1 MKSESF
7 FAMKESSVKYFEQIP
22 FAFLF
27 SVKISYSTRKMVTKK
42 EPKMFF
48 TSPPLIFITST
59 IILVLAY
66 LNVFVPFSRFMAS
79 LERASSFLIYN
90 VKSFCQSY

>member
-7 FAMKESSVKYFEQIP
+7 FATKESSVKFFEQIP

-42 EPKMFF
+42 KTEMFF
-48 TSPPLIFITST
+48 MRPRFITST

-66 LNVFVPFSRFMAS
+66 LNVFVPFSRFMES
-79 LERASSFLIYN
+79 LERAFSFLSYK
-90 VKSFCQSY
+90 VKSF